1 MLHLSRRVDTPEDV
15 DAFLSSPIL
24 AGAIAEARSVLVQV
38 FWSSSGS
45 IGQIA
50 EAILRR
56 VPEAVLVGADSA
68 GQISDGLVSSD
79 GTVLSVSCFAQA
91 RLEPLFLDIGPGGE
105 GEAGRGLGASLSR
118 SEDIKAA
125 LLLVPTLSL
134 DAAALVRGLREG
146 FPSPLIFGGGAAQKP
161 GPGKG
166 VLFGTT
172 VSARGV
178 VAVALCGP
186 DLHAELRT
194 LFDWRPLGPPV
205 VLTEVESG
213 CIRRIDGLPAF
224 EHYRKN
230 LAIQR
235 DEDLYLLEFP
245 LLLERE
251 GRLFAR
257 NPLSVEADGGI
268 RINADA
274 FTGESARLG
283 YLDVGALGAS
293 IRRTVADLRRFG
305 PEAVF
310 IYSCVCRLYTLQDET
325 EMETLPFQ
333 SLAPTSGFFTSGE
346 FCRLWD
352 EAQLLN
358 SSEVVVALREGPAPS
373 QPIED
378 DGVAF
383 LPANSSGERHI
394 RMTSSLLHFIGEL
407 TESLGEEVAE
417 RARAEGRANAI
428 SAEKE
433 NLLRELQHRVKNSM
447 AIISSIASL
456 EAGRTK
462 TAEAREVLV
471 RLESR
476 IAALASLYDILY
488 FTGSIEEIGLSDYLG
503 RVVDFAAASLGADAR
518 GIAVVRE
525 IISLPIDVKRAIS
538 LGIIVNELVTD
549 GIKYA
554 FPEGRKGRLEVS
566 LSRDGPEL
574 VLVVSD
580 DGVGLRAGLA
590 GARESGFGLTLVRS
604 LASGLDAS
612 FSMQSERGARFE
624 LRMPR

>member
-1 MLHLSRRVDTPEDV
+1 MLHLSRRVDTPEDA

-24 AGAIAEARSVLVQV
+24 ARAIAEARSVLVQV
-38 FWSSSGS
+38 FWSSPGF
-45 IGQIA
+45 ILPIA
-50 EAILRR
+50 EAILRCA
-56 VPEAVLVGADSA
+56 PEAVLVGADSA
-68 GQISDGLVSSD
+68 GQISDGLVSSECA
-79 GTVLSVSCFAQA
+79 VLSVSCFAQA
-91 RLEPLFLDIGPGGE
+91 RLKPLFLDIGPGGE

-146 FPSPLIFGGGAAQKP
+146 FPSLLIFGGGAAQKP

-178 VAVALCGP
+178 AAVALCGP

-194 LFDWRPLGPPV
+194 LFDWRPLGPSV
-205 VLTEVESG
+205 VLTEVEPG

-257 NPLSVEADGGI
+257 NPLSVETDGGI
-268 RINADA
+268 QINADA
-274 FTGESARLG
+274 FTGERARLG

-293 IRRTVADLRRFG
+293 IHRTVAGLRRFG

-346 FCRLWD
+346 FCRLGD

-358 SSEVVVALREGPAPS
+358 SSEVVVALREGPRSESAHR
-373 QPIED
+373 
-378 DGVAF
+378 GRWRR
-383 LPANSSGERHI
+383 LPPCQFERRASYPHDEPPLSFHRRAHREPRRGSG
-394 RMTSSLLHFIGEL
+394 
-407 TESLGEEVAE
+407 
-417 RARAEGRANAI
+417 RARSG
-428 SAEKE
+428 
-433 NLLRELQHRVKNSM
+433 
-447 AIISSIASL
+447 
-456 EAGRTK
+456 G
-462 TAEAREVLV
+462 
-471 RLESR
+471 
-476 IAALASLYDILY
+476 
-488 FTGSIEEIGLSDYLG
+488 
-503 RVVDFAAASLGADAR
+503 
-518 GIAVVRE
+518 
-525 IISLPIDVKRAIS
+525 
-538 LGIIVNELVTD
+538 
-549 GIKYA
+549 
-554 FPEGRKGRLEVS
+554 
-566 LSRDGPEL
+566 
-574 VLVVSD
+574 
-580 DGVGLRAGLA
+580 
-590 GARESGFGLTLVRS
+590 GAREGDLRGEGESPQGTA
-604 LASGLDAS
+604 ASSQEQHGSHL
-612 FSMQSERGARFE
+612 EHREPRGGKGARARGRGKPSRSSRRASPRWPRSTISSTSRE
-624 LRMPR
+624 ASIRSAWPITSAGSSISRLRAWAQTPEA